1 MRTEGQID
9 EIEIGCKNKLAA
21 AAAAAVATVNTT
33 EG

>member
-9 EIEIGCKNKLAA
+9 EIEIGCKHKL
-21 AAAAAVATVNTT
+21 AAAVATVNTT